1 VREDPLLC
9 VDPTGLKEQV
19 SKTTYTTHPAPS
31 LFIHSP
37 LLTDHSYYY
46 STGTMVNNAEYYSDA
61 ARDAPLNPLPSNSCI
76 PPLEPGED
84 THQLDLMRA
93 SRAYF
98 CMDPYLERLRDRGV
112 TKTAEFNA
120 FQGSSVDRWK
130 LLDGWINLEDGAKC
144 YLFPKFTCE
153 YVSAGVTEW
162 AEAVVGRR
170 ARESR
175 QSGSRRLAGNPAD
188 RYHSFRRLT
197 RG

>member
-1 VREDPLLC
+1 
-9 VDPTGLKEQV
+9 
-19 SKTTYTTHPAPS
+19 
-31 LFIHSP
+31 
-37 LLTDHSYYY
+37 
-46 STGTMVNNAEYYSDA
+46 MVNNAEYYSDA

-130 LLDGWINLEDGAKC
+130 LLDGWINLENGAKC

-153 YVSAGVTEW
+153 YVSGRNLWLDGGLDGVVYSRGLD
-162 AEAVVGRR
+162 APR
-170 ARESR
+170 AILPINIIAPQADPSSVDRASTSPSR
-175 QSGSRRLAGNPAD
+175 ANATSPQGALSSTSRLVSGVYFASLP
-188 RYHSFRRLT
+188 
-197 RG
+197 